1 MQSQDNGYSREIVYK
16 TVLFLLAVGL
26 NGIELFIPRIP
37 FFPWL
42 KPGLANII
50 TIIWIIRYGTIDA
63 LLFTILRSWIS
74 GFYFGFSLI
83 TMILSFSGGIAAT
96 CAVGI
101 AWSLL
106 GKKGILGS
114 VGLAIA
120 GASVHNAGQL
130 LAVYFLFM
138 KNDSIFYQIPFMMIA
153 SLVFGGVT
161 GVLVNSLK
169 SALDSRIPEHSFR
182 GQTALKLAAFKKSDI
197 VFSFIVLAVCIYM
210 FFIEKITIVLIFTVI
225 ITCIA
230 FFIENR
236 KIRVVIYPLRFKY
249 LLLFILLTYVIF
261 TGGKRVLFLPI
272 GTEEGFHSAAVQMLR
287 LWAWIEAG
295 IILNKLKCNELLF
308 AILSK
313 VFPGRKQTLAGGFAA
328 LVYFPEIISQKKKNN
343 TGFWDMVKNPGKTFR
358 MYLSDLF
365 DRIENA
371 LNSQER

>member
-1 MQSQDNGYSREIVYK
+1 MQSQDNGYSKEIVYK

-50 TIIWIIRYGTIDA
+50 TIIWVFRYGTLDA

-83 TMILSFSGGIAAT
+83 TMILSLSGGIAAT
-96 CAVGI
+96 FTVGV

-138 KNDSIFYQIPFMMIA
+138 KNDAIFYQIPFMMIA

-169 SALDSRIPEHSFR
+169 SVLDSRITECSIKSHETF
-182 GQTALKLAAFKKSDI
+182 KLAAIKKSDRI
-197 VFSFIVLAVCIYM
+197 FSLIVLAVCVYM
-210 FFIEKITIVLIFTVI
+210 FFIENITIVLTVTAT

-236 KIRVVIYPLRFKY
+236 KIRVVFYPFRFKY

-272 GTEEGFHSAAVQMLR
+272 GTVEGFYSAAIQMLR

-308 AILSK
+308 AILGK

-328 LVYFPEIISQKKKNN
+328 LVYFPEIISRKKKNN
-343 TGFWDMVKNPGKTFR
+343 TGFWNGVKNPGKTFR
-358 MYLSDLF
+358 IYLSDLF

-371 LNSQER
+371 LYSKER

>member
-50 TIIWIIRYGTIDA
+50 TIIWVIRYGTIDA
-63 LLFTILRSWIS
+63 LLFIILRSWIS

-96 CAVGI
+96 FTVGV

-120 GASVHNAGQL
+120 GAFVHNAGQL

-182 GQTALKLAAFKKSDI
+182 GQTALKLAAFKKSDM
-197 VFSFIVLAVCIYM
+197 VLSFIVLAVCIYM
-210 FFIEKITIVLIFTVI
+210 FFFEKITIIFIVTVI

-272 GTEEGFHSAAVQMLR
+272 GTEEGFHRAAVQMLR

-343 TGFWDMVKNPGKTFR
+343 TGFGDMVKNPGKTFR

-371 LNSQER
+371 LNSKER

>member
-1 MQSQDNGYSREIVYK
+1 MQSQDNSYSREIVYK

-83 TMILSFSGGIAAT
+83 TMILSLSGGIAAT
-96 CAVGI
+96 FTVGV

-106 GKKGILGS
+106 GKRGILGS

-138 KNDSIFYQIPFMMIA
+138 KNDSIFYQIPFMMVA

-161 GVLVNSLK
+161 GVLVNSLR
-169 SALDSRIPEHSFR
+169 SALDSRITERNFR
-182 GQTALKLAAFKKSDI
+182 GQATLNLAAFKKSDM

-210 FFIEKITIVLIFTVI
+210 FFIEKITIILVVTAI
-225 ITCIA
+225 ITSIA
-230 FFIENR
+230 FFTENR

-272 GTEEGFHSAAVQMLR
+272 GTEEGFYSAAVQMLR

-343 TGFWDMVKNPGKTFR
+343 TGFGNIIKNPGKTFR

-371 LNSQER
+371 LYSKDR